1 MRHILIILSI
11 FLLSLTIISCAK
23 KDDSSSS
30 IYSSSD
36 ADETRSNLLT
46 EADEGFNDWIASSTC
61 PSSKIVLYVDKEA
74 LSRYQTNNY
83 LLLDP
88 FEGHRQNSHGGEDF
102 EFFHEGAN
110 SDWIDLTDNAPI
122 LGNTFTQEAW
132 IYNDQIGDEHQNII
146 GPSPFLTFH
155 GKKETDNGSE
165 IRYGFQL
172 ESGSWKFIR
181 VQHIIQKVDWYHIA
195 VTYDVNDD
203 YIFYLNGEEVS
214 RYSKLKGRP
223 PIANPVRYIGK
234 NFMGKIDDVRMW
246 NVVRSQEEIQNTM
259 NQTLTGD
266 EPGLVAYYPMD
277 LNDDNATWELVDLS
291 PRQNNVKIGRYG
303 PLSRAATSSG
313 KFIDDFIIN
322 EEIRPRYF
330 SDDCP
335 DGPDGSLTC
344 PYPTIRSAL
353 DDLHKRIKNGQHGGY
368 QIYIREG
375 RYTEVLNKWYLNR
388 DNQMDMSKVCPIV
401 FEGYPNE
408 KVIIDGTVALNDN
421 SSNWQQASHQLDN
434 GTSINI
440 YKTVVDFDNISKE
453 IRTPISSI
461 YQLFVNDRYMI
472 PAMPMNFK
480 NPTDPTTGNP
490 KNPEPN
496 TIWSLWK
503 RTEEAAI
510 VQVDDEDT
518 IDEENIDNSTMYDNA
533 TMLAQSITPSGR
545 PSSKGGPYVP
555 GSLEFFD
562 GVEEWAFDNNTKTLY
577 LYASDNFTPNSTN
590 VRIRVRDRFVNI
602 RNSENITFK
611 NIDFFAGSITIRG
624 TKHFTLENC
633 RFSFNSDMGLL
644 GNSIEYSPISTVRNC
659 IFEYIND
666 GHSWSQQLSS
676 HPVLENVLFRYNDW
690 FGGTAW
696 SPTTDRN
703 YRGDSMAMAEAKG
716 DQSWYGTQWRYI
728 TIENTFTAGIFA
740 GPRSLV
746 EYARFE
752 NLYEGCDCSVIQR
765 NAAGARYSTTRF
777 SWIINAPGL
786 NGMRFDSKCG
796 ARFGDVHN
804 VVSIGNRR
812 GFRLKGD
819 FHDVYHVNAY
829 DNRRQDITLSV
840 DKYCGPDIEGGR
852 EKAEPGNW
860 NSNIHNVLVGGSFQ
874 CFSEDCWAEGTDP
887 MTNKTGVFNPSFDFP
902 HLDSVGIWFGRNLSG
917 QGSGWSSPKKELA
930 KPWIQMR
937 SLPES
942 KLIEK
947 FGANPWNVPAQDYD
961 FRPKKGSYLIDSGVI
976 IPGINDGKDT
986 GVPHPEDG
994 IDFNHP
1000 PLYSGQ
1006 KRKFVGEA
1014 PDIGAYEYGDSV
1026 YWIPGFRYPHPSVPI
1041 PNDGAVDVPIDYSL
1055 VWNYPYKKDYSN
1067 TKASVKV
1074 SGPGVNLTK
1083 EFQYP
1088 HNVFFQV
1095 FEPGG
1100 TYNWSVTVDGVSGGN
1115 WSFKVDDKIYP
1126 LNDRSVDTTDK
1137 KSLLPYQINNLEVS
1151 QNKIAFLLFDIP
1163 SSINGNHKI
1172 KLNLVPYE
1180 CVRKDNGA
1188 CKKDAQHDGSVVSL
1202 NGEIE
1207 IYKYD
1212 YKGWGE
1218 KTDKKNIGIIDHSL
1232 GTKLATLT
1240 SLYDG
1245 TAVSVDLTDQ
1255 IYSYGEEFSIA
1266 LKVSDPSDKVY
1277 FYSKEKGITGRGIVT
1292 NVIVWPYLSFQ

>member
-1 MRHILIILSI
+1 MKNVLFIILIS
-11 FLLSLTIISCAK
+11 LLSLTIISCAK
-23 KDDSSSS
+23 EDDSSSS
-30 IYSSSD
+30 ISSSSD

-74 LSRYQTNNY
+74 LSRYQTNNH

-122 LGNTFTQEAW
+122 LGNTFSMEAR
-132 IYNDQIGDEHQNII
+132 IYNDQIGDEHQKII

-291 PRQNNVKIGRYG
+291 PKQNNVKIGRYG

-335 DGPDGSLTC
+335 DGPDGSSTC

-375 RYTEVLNKWYLNR
+375 RYTEVLNKWHLNR
-388 DNQMDMSKVCPIV
+388 DNQMDKSKVCPIV

-421 SSNWQQASHQLDN
+421 SSNWEQISHQLDN

-440 YKTVVDFDNISKE
+440 FKTVINFDNISRE
-453 IRTPISSI
+453 IKTPIRKI
-461 YQLFVNDRYMI
+461 YQVFVNDRYMI

-480 NPTDPTTGNP
+480 NPTDNTTGNP
-490 KNPEPN
+490 QNPEPN
-496 TIWSLWK
+496 TIWSLSK
-503 RTEEAAI
+503 KTEEEKTI
-510 VQVDDEDT
+510 EEVED
-518 IDEENIDNSTMYDNA
+518 DNSSFYDNA
-533 TMLAQSITPSGR
+533 TKAPWGFDKQIGFLVPNEVT
-545 PSSKGGPYVP
+545 YVP
-555 GSLEFFD
+555 GSLEFLD
-562 GVEEWAFDNNTKTLY
+562 APEEWAFDSDNKTLY

-590 VRIRVRDRFVNI
+590 VRIRVRDRFLNI
-602 RNSENITFK
+602 RESSNIKFK
-611 NIDFFAGSITIRG
+611 NIDFSAGSINLRG
-624 TKHFTLENC
+624 SKYFTLEDC
-633 RFSFNSDMGLL
+633 KFSFSSDMGLL
-644 GNSIEYSPISTVRNC
+644 GNSVAYSHFLKVRNC

-666 GHSWSQQLSS
+666 GHSWAQGRSS
-676 HPVLENVLFRYNDW
+676 HTIFENVLFRYNDW

-696 SPTTDRN
+696 SPN
-703 YRGDSMAMAEAKG
+703 SMGDSA
-716 DQSWYGTQWRYI
+716 QWRYI
-728 TIENTFTAGIFA
+728 TIENSYTAGLLP
-740 GPRSLV
+740 GPGSLV
-746 EYARFE
+746 EYARIE
-752 NLYEGCDCSVIQR
+752 NLYEGCDCSGIQR
-765 NAAGARYSTTRF
+765 NADHTKFSTTRF
-777 SWIINAPGL
+777 SWIINSPGL

-804 VVSIGNRR
+804 IVSLGNRR

-819 FHDVYHVNAY
+819 NHDVYHTTAY
-829 DNRRQDITLSV
+829 DNTRQDISLNI
-840 DKYCGPDIEGGR
+840 DKYCGPDKGDGGDG
-852 EKAEPGNW
+852 KSVLGNW
-860 NSNIHNVLVGGSFQ
+860 NSNIHNVIAEGSFQ
-874 CFSEDCWAEGTDP
+874 CFSEDCWAAGTDP
-887 MTNKTGVFNPSFDFP
+887 MSNKTSVFNPWFDFP
-902 HLDSVGIWFGRNLSG
+902 HLESVGIWFGRQLKSP
-917 QGSGWSSPKKELA
+917 GSGWSSPKKELA
-930 KPWIQMR
+930 KPWIQKR
-937 SLPES
+937 SKSES
-942 KLIEK
+942 ALIEE
-947 FGANPWNVPAQDYD
+947 FGANPWNVPDQDYD
-961 FRPKKGSYLIDSGVI
+961 FRPKKGSSLIDSGVI

-994 IDFNHP
+994 IDFNHT

-1083 EFQYP
+1083 EFRYP

-1100 TYNWSVTVDGVSGGN
+1100 TYNWSVTVDNVSGGN
-1115 WSFKVDDKIYP
+1115 WSFKTDDKIYP

-1137 KSLLPYQINNLEVS
+1137 KSLRPQQPKFLEVS
-1151 QNKIAFLLFDIP
+1151 KNNIAFLLFDIP

-1172 KLNLVPYE
+1172 KLNLVPE
-1180 CVRKDNGA
+1180 LVA
-1188 CKKDAQHDGSVVSL
+1188 TL

-1218 KTDKKNIGIIDHSL
+1218 KTDKKNIGIIDQSL

-1240 SLYDG
+1240 SLENG

>member
-1 MRHILIILSI
+1 MGRVQVNHLLPGLLIPFANVKKMMNKVLYIILISI
-11 FLLSLTIISCAK
+11 FSLTVISCSK

-30 IYSSSD
+30 SSS
-36 ADETRSNLLT
+36 
-46 EADEGFNDWIASSTC
+46 SSGANVNSSC
-61 PSSKIVLYVDKEA
+61 PGCIVLYIDKKS
-74 LSRYQTNNY
+74 LSKYKTDNY

-88 FEGHRQNSHGGEDF
+88 FEGHRQNGFVTEDF
-102 EFFHEGAN
+102 EFYHE
-110 SDWIDLTDNAPI
+110 SSSFPDMIDLGENAPT
-122 LGNTFTQEAW
+122 LGDTFTMEMRIW
-132 IYNDQIGDEHQNII
+132 NDQHGDEHQRII
-146 GPSPFLTFH
+146 GPNPRISFH
-155 GKKETDNGSE
+155 GKIANDNGSE
-165 IRYGFQL
+165 IRYGL
-172 ESGSWKFIR
+172 NKKDIR
-181 VQHIIQKVDWYHIA
+181 VQHIIKKVAWYHIA
-195 VTYDVNDD
+195 VTYDINDY
-203 YIFYLNGEEVS
+203 YILYLNGEEVD
-214 RYSKLKGRP
+214 RYKHLRGTTP
-223 PIANPVRYIGK
+223 WDNATRYIGGK
-234 NFMGKIDDVRMW
+234 VDGGKFLGKIDDVRMW
-246 NVVRSQEEIQNTM
+246 NVVRSQAEIKAKM
-259 NQTLTGD
+259 NQTLTGN
-266 EPGLVAYYPMD
+266 ETGLVAYYPMD
-277 LNDDNATWELVDLS
+277 LNNDWELVDLS
-291 PRQNNVKIGRYG
+291 SRNNNVKMGRRG

-313 KFIDDFIIN
+313 KFTGDFIIN
-322 EEIRPRYF
+322 EEILPRYF

-335 DGPDGSLTC
+335 DGPNGSLTC
-344 PYPTIRSAL
+344 PYPTIRSAM
-353 DDLHKRIKNGQHGGY
+353 DDLYKRIKNGQYGGY
-368 QIYIREG
+368 HLYIREG
-375 RYTEVLNKWYLNR
+375 RYTEALNKWHLNK
-388 DNQMDMSKVCPIV
+388 DNQMDMSKVRPIV

-421 SSNWQQASHQLDN
+421 SSNWQQSSHLLDN

-440 YKTVVDFDNISKE
+440 YKTVINFDNISRE
-453 IRTPISSI
+453 IKTPISSI

-496 TIWSLWK
+496 TIWSLGQ
-503 RTEEAAI
+503 RTEEEAI
-510 VQVDDEDT
+510 DEET
-518 IDEENIDNSTMYDNA
+518 IDDEENIDNSTMYDNA
-533 TMLAQSITPSGR
+533 TMLAQSISPSGR

-676 HPVLENVLFRYNDW
+676 HPVFENVLFRYNDW

-703 YRGDSMAMAEAKG
+703 YRGDSMAMAEAQG

-777 SWIINAPGL
+777 TWIINAPGL

-829 DNRRQDITLSV
+829 DNRRQDIVLNV

-852 EKAEPGNW
+852 EKAEPANW

-887 MTNKTGVFNPSFDFP
+887 MTNKTGVFNPWFDFP
-902 HLDSVGIWFGRNLSG
+902 HLDSVGIWFGRQLGG
-917 QGSGWSSPKKELA
+917 QGSGWSSPKKELG

-947 FGANPWNVPAQDYD
+947 FGANPWDVPDQDYD
-961 FRPKKGSYLIDSGVI
+961 FRPKKGSSLIDSGVM

-1041 PNDGAVDVPIDYSL
+1041 PNDGALEVPIDYSL

-1083 EFQYP
+1083 EFKYP
-1088 HNVFFQV
+1088 HNVFFQA

-1100 TYNWSVTVDGVSGGN
+1100 TYNWSVTVDNVSGGN

-1172 KLNLVPYE
+1172 KLNFVPE
-1180 CVRKDNGA
+1180 
-1188 CKKDAQHDGSVVSL
+1188 SVVTL

-1218 KTDKKNIGIIDHSL
+1218 KTDKNNIGIIDHSL

-1240 SLYDG
+1240 SLQNG

-1266 LKVSDPSDKVY
+1266 LKVSDSSDKVY
-1277 FYSKEKGITGRGIVT
+1277 FYSKEKGITGKGIVPNT
-1292 NVIVWPYLSFQ
+1292 IVWPYLSFQ